1 MPDLHFWFICLR
13 AFVVAFA
20 GAITTSL
27 VQLSGTQTPIAGTT
41 WLIAVLAGL
50 VASVNAGHAA
60 WPTPAVSMHP
70 RRRRHRHG
78 PSRHMP
84 PSPPVPPV

>member
-60 WPTPAVSMHP
+60 WPTPPPVAPHP
-70 RRRRHRHG
+70 RHRHA
-78 PSRHMP
+78 PRPPRRVP
-84 PSPPVPPV
+84 PSPPS